1 MIRSLLLCAALLGAS
16 VLPAQISADGPS
28 LSPFRGMRKAGDGI
42 EVQVLDDTWYTL
54 ESVAGIDTA
63 TLLKDAKRLCRRGN
77 DWKRI
82 TEDLPALLDAM
93 GEEFQ
98 ANVEVKVR
106 NLATGKK
113 QTFEDVEMTGA
124 NRRRVKEMQR
134 EGGKKKPVSG
144 LSRLFANEAI
154 VVAGKAREDLAVL
167 KKLLDTRFAYRN
179 LRGVDLDALLRDATA
194 GIEEAGVR
202 TLDLR
207 KSVDGVLRAFGDGH
221 SRISGDGSGNALWTP
236 FLIQEVSGGHA
247 AFLPDRSDL
256 ISKQHAFVVA
266 IDGVPLAKWLDAAK
280 ARVTKGSAVMQ
291 GSQAERGLR
300 ELTVLR
306 RALNVPTKETVELTL
321 RGEGGE
327 TTVSRKAVVRKPM
340 FGSWPRRDTQ
350 LLDGN
355 IGYLR
360 IERMEGDPQFL
371 DTLDAAM
378 EQFKGTDGLVIDVR
392 GNGGGRRDPLRRL
405 APYFL
410 PKDGTPIV
418 GNVAAF
424 LLEERKPAKPDE
436 LADRYLYSAGWEGWS
451 GAQRTAIGKFLRGFK
466 PSWKLPRG
474 KFSPWYFLV
483 LAKQQNPKAF
493 HYGKKVVVLIDRGC
507 FSATDIFTGAMQAI
521 PGVTLVGETT
531 AGGSGRARRY
541 QLPNSG
547 IRLQLSTM
555 ASFRPDGTLFEGNGV
570 VPDVAVKSQPTDLI
584 GQTDTALQKALELLR

>member
-1 MIRSLLLCAALLGAS
+1 MIRLLLLCAVLLAAS
-16 VLPAQISADGPS
+16 VLPAQINREGPS

-42 EVQVLDDTWYTL
+42 EVQVLDDTWYAL
-54 ESVAGIDTA
+54 ESVHGIDTV
-63 TLLKDAKRLCRRGN
+63 TLLKEAKRLCRRGN

-113 QTFEDVEMTGA
+113 QTFEGVEMTGA

-134 EGGKKKPVSG
+134 EQGPGKPVSG
-144 LSRLFANEAI
+144 LARLFANEAI
-154 VVAGKAREDLAVL
+154 VAAGKARKDLSVL
-167 KKLLDTRFAYRN
+167 KNLLETRFAYRE
-179 LRGVDLDALLRDATA
+179 LRGIDLDALLREVTA
-194 GIEEAGVR
+194 GIDEAGVR

-221 SRISGDGSGNALWTP
+221 SRISGGGRGNEVWTP
-236 FLIQEVSGGHA
+236 FLIQEVAGGHV
-247 AFLPDRSDL
+247 AFLRDRSGFV
-256 ISKQHAFVVA
+256 SKQHPYVVS
-266 IDGVPLAKWLDAAK
+266 IDGVPLARWLEAAK

-300 ELTVLR
+300 ELGLLR
-306 RALNVPTKETVELTL
+306 EALTLPAKKAVSLTL
-321 RGEGGE
+321 RGEDGE
-327 TTVSRKAVVRKPM
+327 TTVTPLTVSRKPM
-340 FGSWPRRDTQ
+340 FGVWPRRDTQ

-360 IERMEGDPQFL
+360 IERMEGDPEFL

-378 EQFKGTDGLVIDVR
+378 QQFKNTDGLVIDVR

-418 GNVAAF
+418 GNIAAF
-424 LLEERKPAKPDE
+424 LLEEKKPAKPDE

-451 GAQRTAIGKFLRGFK
+451 DAQRTAIGKFLRGFK
-466 PSWKLPRG
+466 PSWKLPCG

-483 LAKQQNPKAF
+483 LDKQQNPDAF

-521 PGVTLVGETT
+521 PGVTLVGEAT

-555 ASFRPDGTLFEGNGV
+555 ASFRPDGTLFEGHGV

>member
-1 MIRSLLLCAALLGAS
+1 MIRLLALSAVLLCASL
-16 VLPAQISADGPS
+16 LPAQISPEGPAV
-28 LSPFRGMRKAGDGI
+28 SPFRGMRKVDSGI
-42 EVQVLDDTWYTL
+42 EVQVLDDTWYSL
-54 ESVAGIDTA
+54 ESVAGVDTA
-63 TLLKDAKRLCRRGN
+63 TLLKEAKRLCRRGN

-93 GEEFQ
+93 GHEYTGT
-98 ANVEVKVR
+98 ADVKVR
-106 NLATGKK
+106 SLVTGKK
-113 QTFEDVEMTGA
+113 QTFEAVAMTHA

-134 EGGKKKPVSG
+134 DDTRKQRLPVLG
-144 LSRLFANEAI
+144 QLFADRAL
-154 VVAGKAREDLAVL
+154 VPAAKAREDLTVL
-167 KKLLDTRFAYRN
+167 KKLLDTRFAYRE
-179 LRGVDLDALLRDATA
+179 LRGVDLDGLLREATTN
-194 GIEEAGVR
+194 INDAGVSSS
-202 TLDLR
+202 DFR

-221 SRISGDGSGNALWTP
+221 SRLGGGGLGNALWMP
-236 FLIQEVSGGHA
+236 FLIQEVDGGHI
-247 AFLPDRSDL
+247 AFQSDRSGFV
-256 ISKQHAFVVA
+256 SEQHPFVVA
-266 IDGVPLAKWLDAAK
+266 IDGVPVAKWLAAAK

-291 GSQAERGLR
+291 ASQAERGLR

-306 RALNVPTKETVELTL
+306 RALNLPSKATIALTL
-321 RGEGGE
+321 RGKAGE
-327 TTVSRKAVVRKPM
+327 TTVSQKVAARKPM

-360 IERMEGDPQFL
+360 IERMEGDAAFL
-371 DTLDAAM
+371 DGLDAAM
-378 EQFKGTDGLVIDVR
+378 QKFKNTDGLVIDVR

-424 LLEERKPAKPDE
+424 LLEEGKEARPDE
-436 LADRYLYSAGWEGWS
+436 LQDRYLYGADWNGWS
-451 GAQRTAIGKFLRGFK
+451 DAQRTAIGKFLRGFK

-483 LAKQQNPKAF
+483 LDKQQNQNAF
-493 HYGKKVVVLIDRGC
+493 HYGKQVVVLMDRGC

-521 PGVTLVGETT
+521 PGVTLVGEST

-570 VPDVAVKSQPTDLI
+570 VPDVAVKTQATDLI

>member
-1 MIRSLLLCAALLGAS
+1 MIRLLALSALLLCAS
-16 VLPAQISADGPS
+16 VLPAQINTEGPS
-28 LSPFRGMRKAGDGI
+28 VSPFRGMRKAGNGI
-42 EVQVLDDTWYTL
+42 EVQVLDDTWYAL
-54 ESVAGIDTA
+54 ESVARVDTA
-63 TLLKDAKRLCRRGN
+63 TLLKEAKRLCRRGD

-93 GEEFQ
+93 GEKLQ
-98 ANVEVKVR
+98 GDVEVKVR

-134 EGGKKKPVSG
+134 EQGSVKPVSG
-144 LSRLFANEAI
+144 LARLFANEAI
-154 VVAGKAREDLAVL
+154 VAAGKAREDLSML
-167 KKLLDTRFAYRN
+167 KDLLETRFAYRD
-179 LRGVDLDALLRDATA
+179 LRGVDLDALLREAAA
-194 GIEEAGVR
+194 GIEESGVR
-202 TLDLR
+202 TLDLLE
-207 KSVDGVLRAFGDGH
+207 SVDRVLRAFGDGH
-221 SRISGDGSGNALWTP
+221 SRVSSGGGGNEVCTP
-236 FLIQEVSGGHA
+236 FLIQEVAGGHV
-247 AFLPDRSDL
+247 AFLRDRSGHV
-256 ISKQHAFVVA
+256 SKQHPYVVA
-266 IDGVPLAKWLDAAK
+266 IDGVPLAKWLEAAK

-291 GSQAERGLR
+291 GSHAERGLR
-300 ELTVLR
+300 ELGVLR
-306 RALNVPTKETVELTL
+306 RALNLPSKPTVSLTL
-321 RGEGGE
+321 RGKSGE
-327 TTVSRKAVVRKPM
+327 TTVSRKVVARMPM

-360 IERMEGDPQFL
+360 IERMAGDPEFL

-378 EQFKGTDGLVIDVR
+378 QQFKNTDGLVIDVR

-410 PKDGTPIV
+410 PEDGTPIV
-418 GNVAAF
+418 GNAAAF
-424 LLEERKPAKPDE
+424 LLEEKKPAKPDE
-436 LADRYLYSAGWEGWS
+436 LADRFLYSAGWEGWND
-451 GAQRTAIGKFLRGFK
+451 AQRTAIGKFLRGFK

-474 KFSPWYFLV
+474 KFSQWYFLV
-483 LAKQQNPKAF
+483 LDKKQNPKAF
-493 HYGKKVVVLIDRGC
+493 HYGKKVVVLMDRGC

-521 PGVTLVGETT
+521 PGVTLVGEAT